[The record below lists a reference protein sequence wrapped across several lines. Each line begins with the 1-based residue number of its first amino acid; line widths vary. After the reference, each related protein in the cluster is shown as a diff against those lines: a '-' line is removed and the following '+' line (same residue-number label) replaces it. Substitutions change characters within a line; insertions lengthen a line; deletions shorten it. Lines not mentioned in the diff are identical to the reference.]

1 MYSENTKQQKNT
13 HYSQMQIGTHVF
25 WAIKVVISLKEKKN
39 VQTKYSDPSK
49 IKWQSI
55 IIIYGNQIFRN

>member
-1 MYSENTKQQKNT
+1 MYSENTKHQKNT

-25 WAIKVVISLKEKKN
+25 WAIKVVISLKEKKMCKLN
-39 VQTKYSDPSK
+39 TDPSK